1 MIKAIVKD
9 ESELE
14 ALKTQP
20 GFPIQFF
27 EGDEAIVG
35 GAHLILIGGVWADYE
50 AYMKAVEEAEAER
63 LKAEMEKLDGDAT
76 I

>member
-1 MIKAIVKD
+1 MLKAIVRD

-14 ALKTQP
+14 ALKTQL

-35 GAHLILIGGVWADYE
+35 GVDLILIGGEWIDKE
-50 AYMKAVEEAEAER
+50 AYDKKKTEEAMALAKEDGQCV
-63 LKAEMEKLDGDAT
+63 KAE
-76 I
+76 

>member
-1 MIKAIVKD
+1 MIKAIVRD

-35 GAHLILIGGVWADYE
+35 GVGLILIGGEWIDKE
-50 AYMKAVEEAEAER
+50 AYDKKKTEEAMALAKEDGQCV
-63 LKAEMEKLDGDAT
+63 KAE
-76 I
+76 